1 MRKKYFPLVAIILSI
16 SVLAC
21 NKSDNGFENAE
32 VVERGDVTNEGCG
45 YLLRFDDG
53 REEKPYQLL
62 SAYQHNGMLVKVKY
76 HSSEVTDTCGAARPY
91 SYYQL
96 IIIDEIK
103 KRPQ

>member
-1 MRKKYFPLVAIILSI
+1 MRKKYFHLIAIILTI

-21 NKSDNGFENAE
+21 KKSDDGFQNAE
-32 VVERGDVTNEGCG
+32 VVDSGDITNEGCG

-62 SAYQHNGMLVKVKY
+62 SAYQHNGMKVKVKY
-76 HSSEVTDTCGAARPY
+76 HDSQVQDTCGSSKPY

-96 IIIDEIK
+96 IIIDDIK
-103 KRPQ
+103 NRPQ